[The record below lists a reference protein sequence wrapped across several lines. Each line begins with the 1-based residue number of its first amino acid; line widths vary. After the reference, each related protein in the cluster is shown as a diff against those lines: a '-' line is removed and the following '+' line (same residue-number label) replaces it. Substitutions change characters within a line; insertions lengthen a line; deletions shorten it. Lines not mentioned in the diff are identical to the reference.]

1 MGKCGKGGAYET
13 PISSFAMRLLLCRP
27 EGGLNDILSEIGKC
41 MKYCDRYDCKLIVET
56 DTAMHVH
63 FKDSIAHYFTSTNP
77 NYIFDAADYRS
88 QFDHLTVRPPSI
100 QGRVN
105 DYSKL
110 DRSKVAVTF
119 DFNVDHSELL
129 LVHHQNG
136 RQKKRNAIYALSNLV
151 LNAELS
157 SALKQRLEK
166 LGNSYTAYHVRSTD
180 YQTDFKQGVLKT
192 AASIS
197 GPIFLATDNIDVVTF
212 FETVFGSQ
220 RLFHFS
226 DLPSEAGQP
235 VHYAPA
241 ISDMRQRNTDA
252 ILDLF
257 TLALA
262 KTYFFFP
269 RIMKSFQILPSYSGF
284 SSLAARL
291 RAQPEILQHAL
302 PRDFLK
308 PSSKAAFF
316 RNLRWRYF

>member
-13 PISSFAMRLLLCRP
+13 SISSFTMRLLLCRP

-41 MKYCDRYDCKLIVET
+41 MMYCDRYKRTLIVET
-56 DTAMHVH
+56 DSAMHVH
-63 FKDSIAHYFTSTNP
+63 FKDSFAHYFTSTNP
-77 NYIFDAADYRS
+77 NYILDATDFRER
-88 QFDHLTVRPPSI
+88 FDHLTVRPSII
-100 QGRVN
+100 QGRIN
-105 DYSKL
+105 DYRKL
-110 DRSKVAVTF
+110 DQSTVAITF
-119 DFNVDHSELL
+119 DFNVDHAEQL

-136 RQKKRNAIYALSNLV
+136 RQKKRNAIRALSNLV
-151 LNAELS
+151 LNSELT

-180 YQTDFKQGVLKT
+180 YQTDFKQGVLNT
-192 AASIS
+192 SASVS
-197 GPIFLATDNIDVVTF
+197 GPIFLATDNIDVVSF

-262 KTYFFFP
+262 ENYFFFP
-269 RIMKSFQILPSYSGF
+269 RIMKNFQILPSYSGF

-302 PRDFLK
+302 PQDILK
-308 PSSKAAFF
+308 PSLRAAFF
-316 RNLRWRYF
+316 KNLRWRYF